1 MHVRIDE
8 FAAMVMI
15 GDGVLAAV
23 MPESHVTRWMQGPPG
38 WQGAMRWFAER
49 PILTRAMGVAEA
61 ALGVWW
67 AGRLPTRSG

>member
-1 MHVRIDE
+1 MNVRIDE

-38 WQGAMRWFAER
+38 WQRAMCGFAEH
-49 PILTRAMGVAEA
+49 PTLTRALGVAEA

-67 AGRLPTRSG
+67 AARLPTRSA